1 MTGQVLNMVF
11 FFVFFH
17 GLHFIFFGVGFFFF
31 YLSQSAFFA
40 KVMFI
45 DEVVMENEHLFMSPK
60 IKSMSADKAE
70 SYNEYLLGLSTL
82 RNVLS

>member
-1 MTGQVLNMVF
+1 
-11 FFVFFH
+11 
-17 GLHFIFFGVGFFFF
+17 
-31 YLSQSAFFA
+31 
-40 KVMFI
+40 MFI